1 MWLIF
6 IGGGVKSIVLCVLP
20 WKQGMLL
27 FGWAVYSCRSVE
39 SVCVCVCV
47 HDVCDSGGEAAV
59 DEDRQDKEE
68 KKAVVDD
75 KVVEIKPRG

>member
-1 MWLIF
+1 MCCP
-6 IGGGVKSIVLCVLP
+6 GNK
-20 WKQGMLL
+20 
-27 FGWAVYSCRSVE
+27 
-39 SVCVCVCV
+39 VCSSSGEQCILADQWNLCVCV

>member
-1 MWLIF
+1 MSSVFLQASGISAY
-6 IGGGVKSIVLCVLP
+6 VCVEACVP
-20 WKQGMLL
+20 ACMM
-27 FGWAVYSCRSVE
+27 
-39 SVCVCVCV
+39 CVCVCG
-47 HDVCDSGGEAAV
+47 HGGEEAAV